1 MDLKTGI
8 DSVIAANTSPRLH
21 KGMLLQEAWERIA
34 PEKALRHTDN
44 VIESKKR
51 PDSIAIFV
59 DTPHC
64 AADLAM
70 SKEYYRQMFE
80 VELGTPVSEV
90 FFVVS
95 KETGIRKEFAKR
107 EQEKPWYVDS
117 CESVPL
123 DEGELAYARLSVE
136 GIEDEKLKESLLK
149 AFISDLEWKKGLKTA
164 KSL

>member
-1 MDLKTGI
+1 MDLKSGI
-8 DSVIAANTSPRLH
+8 GSVIEANTSPRLQ
-21 KGMLLQEAWERIA
+21 KSMLLQEVWEQIA

-51 PDSIAIFV
+51 DGAIAIFV
-59 DTPHC
+59 DTPHA

-70 SKEYYRQMFE
+70 SKEYYRQRFE
-80 VELGTPVSEV
+80 IELGEPVTDV

-95 KETGIRKEFAKR
+95 KETGIRKEFVKR
-107 EQEKPWYVDS
+107 EQEQPWYVDN

-136 GIEDEKLKESLLK
+136 GIEDEKLRETLLK
-149 AFISDLEWKKGLKTA
+149 AFISDMEWKKGLKA
-164 KSL
+164 SKSL

>member
-1 MDLKTGI
+1 MDLKRGI
-8 DSVIAANTSPRLH
+8 DSVIAANTSPRFH

-34 PEKALRHTDN
+34 PEKALKHTDN

-51 PDSIAIFV
+51 ADAIAIFV
-59 DTPHC
+59 DTPHA

-80 VELGTPVSEV
+80 VELGVPVSDV

-95 KETGIRKEFAKR
+95 KDTGVRKEFAKR
-107 EQEKPWYVDS
+107 EQEKPWYVDP
-117 CESVPL
+117 CEPVPL

-136 GIEDEKLKESLLK
+136 GIEDEKLRESLLK
-149 AFISDLEWKKGLKTA
+149 AFVSDLEWKKGQKTS

>member
-1 MDLKTGI
+1 MDLQTGI
-8 DSVIAANTSPRLH
+8 DQAIAANTSPRFH
-21 KGMLLQEAWERIA
+21 KSLLLQQAWERIA

-44 VIESKKR
+44 VIDSKKQNGA
-51 PDSIAIFV
+51 IAIFV
-59 DTPHC
+59 DTPHA

-80 VELGTPVSEV
+80 VELGTPVSDV

-107 EQEKPWYVDS
+107 ETEKPWYVDS

-136 GIEDEKLKESLLK
+136 GVEDEKLKESLLK
-149 AFISDLEWKKGLKTA
+149 AFIADLEWKKGLKTA